1 MNKDIFLQKLQEEVV
16 EYNKILATDNGDWIV
31 KGFIDIYK
39 NIYTITLDTKVVSKV
54 IEILLIPAFED
65 FANKNIRG
73 EKRCVSKFGRSENI

>member
-65 FANKNIRG
+65 FANKN
-73 EKRCVSKFGRSENI
+73 N

>member
-65 FANKNIRG
+65 FANKNNL
-73 EKRCVSKFGRSENI
+73 KL

>member
-65 FANKNIRG
+65 FANKNNLKL
-73 EKRCVSKFGRSENI
+73 ELAPQ

>member
-39 NIYTITLDTKVVSKV
+39 NIYTIT
-54 IEILLIPAFED
+54 I
-65 FANKNIRG
+65 G
-73 EKRCVSKFGRSENI
+73 H

>member
-54 IEILLIPAFED
+54 IERFR
-65 FANKNIRG
+65 K
-73 EKRCVSKFGRSENI
+73 

>member
-65 FANKNIRG
+65 FANKNNL
-73 EKRCVSKFGRSENI
+73 KLD